1 MVAYG
6 FADRF
11 AEPILAG
18 KKAGTVRADR
28 RPPNRHAREDDTVQ
42 LYTGWRTPQAKRFAT
57 ARCWDARPIRLGF
70 RMRSVWIWD
79 GKRWD
84 LLASN
89 GASRFTLDAFA
100 VADGFEGWAGLEEFF
115 RRQYHMPEM
124 EFRGVW
130 IRWDPDTL
138 VASPR

>member
-1 MVAYG
+1 
-6 FADRF
+6 
-11 AEPILAG
+11 
-18 KKAGTVRADR
+18 
-28 RPPNRHAREDDTVQ
+28 
-42 LYTGWRTPQAKRFAT
+42 
-57 ARCWDARPIRLGF
+57 
-70 RMRSVWIWD
+70 MRSVWIWD